1 MKKLSGCLIS
11 PVQPPNLNISTVLY
25 GKLLKLI
32 EYGYK
37 ITGLM
42 LLYVKKHKGYN
53 ISYNIYVEGWM
64 QKGSICF
71 LIQ

>member
-53 ISYNIYVEGWM
+53 ISYSNIYMLRGECKRVI
-64 QKGSICF
+64 SAS
-71 LIQ
+71 